1 MVPAVPGFLLDSSMS
16 AEVDWKIQ
24 MVAADILDNMNADV
38 DGKAYNIDG
47 GLQGGHSALELE
59 LGCNKNLFGQSNH
72 GMMLGLVDELE
83 RENSCHTIVADA
95 CSPENKTLVASGG
108 KKIHMML
115 AAASKQ
121 LVANYSHILN

>member
-24 MVAADILDNMNADV
+24 MVAADNLDNMNADV
-38 DGKAYNIDG
+38 DGKAYNIG
-47 GLQGGHSALELE
+47 GSLQGGHFALELE
-59 LGCNKNLFGQSNH
+59 LGCNDFGQSNH
-72 GMMLGLVDELE
+72 GMMLGLVDELK